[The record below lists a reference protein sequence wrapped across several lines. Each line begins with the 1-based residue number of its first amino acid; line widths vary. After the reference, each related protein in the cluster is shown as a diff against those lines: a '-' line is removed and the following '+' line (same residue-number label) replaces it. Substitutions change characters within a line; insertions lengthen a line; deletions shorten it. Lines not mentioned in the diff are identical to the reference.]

1 MPPLYL
7 ALAFGGIALATAP
20 APALSIVQEFHTK
33 GPVTRALLP
42 MAVLDDIV
50 AIGVFQHDFR
60 GSADGA
66 DRMVPSDPRR
76 LSARRH
82 CGSRRTAR
90 FPSDSRRRSVHRDLY
105 CGARVRQVLRRPAV
119 WELDGPTITGPTISN
134 RFMGFPPLPDI
145 ILSVFPNL
153 SITQKD
159 AIIRKK
165 TKSYHSCIVP
175 PSVKNT
181 LRSGKCSGSKGAF
194 SVSFQIEQ
202 GFQMV
207 AV

>member
-1 MPPLYL
+1 MISEDQLTELTGWFHPILAVCLLAAIVDLGAPLDFHLILGAGLYT
-7 ALAFGGIALATAP
+7 AIYIAARAFGKY
-20 APALSIVQEFHTK
+20 F
-33 GPVTRALLP
+33 
-42 MAVLDDIV
+42 
-50 AIGVFQHDFR
+50 
-60 GSADGA
+60 GA
-66 DRMVPSDPRR
+66 
-76 LSARRH
+76 
-82 CGSRRTAR
+82 
-90 FPSDSRRRSVHRDLY
+90 
-105 CGARVRQVLRRPAV
+105 PAV

-153 SITQKD
+153 SIAQKD

-165 TKSYHSCIVP
+165 TNRTTPVSFLP
-175 PSVKNT
+175 LVKNT